1 LLDRR
6 ITNHSRKRS
15 CTIRIDSRTTRF
27 FVIERNKQFRLV
39 FQNHFLS
46 IYESIG
52 VFVNHPLIKIDSI
65 EEREYQRTL
74 AHACIS
80 SPTLVVLPTG
90 LGKTVVALL
99 VIAEVLDRRKGKV
112 LFLAPTKPLVE
123 QHAAFLGQNLLNK
136 KIALMTGE
144 KKPSERQELWAAN
157 EVIVSTPQVIANDLK
172 NERIDLDGFALV
184 IFDEA
189 HRGVGKYSYVP
200 VAEAYR
206 SIKGMVMGMTAS
218 PGASKDKIME
228 VCTNLGIKNIEV
240 RSKSD
245 PDVVK
250 YVHEVEIDW
259 VKVEVPEQTKEVAS
273 ILRSLFD
280 SYVQQLVKMG
290 CMTSKR
296 PPTTM
301 YLLEVNKTLQ
311 MRLHSGKNRGYMFR
325 ALSVQAMAV
334 KVGHAIELAETQGL
348 ASLNSYMEKLR
359 KEASSKKGSKAS
371 SAIVSSPEFKQAEV
385 MLQGMKDEHPKIPKV
400 MSIVSDQLRAK
411 PDSKIMVFT
420 NYRDSCEMVT
430 VNLSQ
435 IDGVMVSKLIGQT
448 KRGEDKGLRQKE
460 QVEVLSSLKRGD
472 INVIV
477 ATCVGEEGLD
487 VDNTDL
493 VVFYEP
499 VPSAIRSIQRRGR
512 TGRSSPGRV
521 VVLIT
526 IDTKDVGSI
535 YSSTRKEGAMKKHL
549 LKIQKELDKENG
561 SNHKPVKS
569 SVVGQR
575 TITDY

>member
-1 LLDRR
+1 M
-6 ITNHSRKRS
+6 
-15 CTIRIDSRTTRF
+15 
-27 FVIERNKQFRLV
+27 
-39 FQNHFLS
+39 
-46 IYESIG
+46 
-52 VFVNHPLIKIDSI
+52 
-65 EEREYQRTL
+65 
-74 AHACIS
+74 
-80 SPTLVVLPTG
+80 
-90 LGKTVVALL
+90 L
-99 VIAEVLDRRKGKV
+99 VIAELLDHKKGKV

-123 QHAAFLGQNLLNK
+123 QHAAFLGQNLLAK

-144 KKPSERQELWAAN
+144 KKPKDRQELWADN
-157 EVIVSTPQVIANDLK
+157 DVIVSTPQVIANDLRNK
-172 NERIDLDGFALV
+172 RIDLNGFDLV

-189 HRGVGKYSYVP
+189 HRAVGKYSYVA

-206 SIKGMVMGMTAS
+206 SVHGSVMGMTAS

-228 VCTNLGIKNIEV
+228 VCTNLGIRNIEV

-245 PDVVK
+245 PDVVR
-250 YVHEVEIDW
+250 YVHDVEIDW
-259 VKVEVPEQTKEVAS
+259 VKVEVPEQTREVAAV
-273 ILRSLFD
+273 LRSLFD

-301 YLLEVNKTLQ
+301 YLLEVNKALQ
-311 MRLHSGKNRGYMFR
+311 MRLHSGKNRGYVFR

-348 ASLNSYMEKLR
+348 AALNSYMEKLR
-359 KEASSKKGSKAS
+359 KEASSKKSSKAS
-371 SAIVSSPEFKQAEV
+371 SAIVSSSEFKRAEV
-385 MLQGMKDEHPKIPKV
+385 LLESMSEEHPKIPEV
-400 MSIVSDQLRAK
+400 MGIISEQLRAR

-420 NYRDSCEMVT
+420 NYRDSCEMVA
-430 VNLSQ
+430 VNLSH
-435 IDGVMVSKLIGQT
+435 IDDAKVSKLIGQS
-448 KRGEDKGLRQKE
+448 KRGEDRGLRQRE
-460 QVEVLSSLKRGD
+460 QVEVLASLRRGD
-472 INVIV
+472 VNIVV

-487 VDNTDL
+487 VANTDL

-549 LKIQKELDKENG
+549 LKIQKELDKVSG
-561 SNHKPVKS
+561 SKHRSAKS
-569 SVVGQR
+569 LIVGQR
-575 TITDY
+575 TINDY

>member
-1 LLDRR
+1 MFV
-6 ITNHSRKRS
+6 
-15 CTIRIDSRTTRF
+15 TR
-27 FVIERNKQFRLV
+27 
-39 FQNHFLS
+39 
-46 IYESIG
+46 
-52 VFVNHPLIKIDSI
+52 PLIKTDSI

-74 AHACIS
+74 ANACLNTS
-80 SPTLVVLPTG
+80 TLVVLPTG

-99 VIAEVLDRRKGKV
+99 VMAEVLHRQKGKV
-112 LFLAPTKPLVE
+112 LLLAPTKPLVE
-123 QHAAFLGQNLLNK
+123 QHASFLSQNLMGK
-136 KIALMTGE
+136 KVTMMTGE
-144 KKPSERQELWAAN
+144 KKPKERQELWTGHD
-157 EVIVSTPQVIANDLK
+157 VIVSTPQVIANDLK
-172 NERIDLDGFALV
+172 NKRIDLDGFALV

-189 HRGVGKYSYVP
+189 HRGVGKYSYVA

-206 SIKGMVMGMTAS
+206 SVNGLVMGMTAS
-218 PGASKDKIME
+218 PGGNKDKIME

-240 RSKSD
+240 RTKSD

-259 VKVEVPEQTKEVAS
+259 VKVEVPEQTKEVAA
-273 ILRSLFD
+273 ILRTLFD

-311 MRLHSGKNRGYMFR
+311 TRLHSGENRGYVFR

-348 ASLNSYMEKLR
+348 AALNSYMDKLR
-359 KEASSKKGSKAS
+359 KEATSKKSSKAS
-371 SAIVSSPEFKQAEV
+371 SAIVSSPKFEQAEI
-385 MLQGMKDEHPKIPKV
+385 MLKSMKDEHPKIAQV
-400 MSIVSDQLRAK
+400 MSIVSEQLQAK
-411 PDSKIMVFT
+411 LDSKIMVFT
-420 NYRDSCEMVT
+420 NYRDSCEMVA
-430 VNLSQ
+430 VNLSN
-435 IDGVMVSKLIGQT
+435 IDSARVSKLVGQT

-460 QVEVLSSLKRGD
+460 QVEVLASLRRGD
-472 INVIV
+472 INIIV

-487 VDNTDL
+487 VANTDL

-526 IDTKDVGSI
+526 IDTKDVASI
-535 YSSTRKEGAMKKHL
+535 YSSTRKESAMKKHL
-549 LKIQKELDKENG
+549 LKIQKELDKESG
-561 SNHKPVKS
+561 SNHKPAKS
-569 SVVGQR
+569 LVEGQR

>member
-1 LLDRR
+1 M
-6 ITNHSRKRS
+6 
-15 CTIRIDSRTTRF
+15 
-27 FVIERNKQFRLV
+27 FVA
-39 FQNHFLS
+39 
-46 IYESIG
+46 
-52 VFVNHPLIKIDSI
+52 HPLIRTGSI

-74 AHACIS
+74 AHACLN

-90 LGKTVVALL
+90 LGKTVVALR
-99 VIAEVLDRRKGKV
+99 VIADVLCRRKGKV

-136 KIALMTGE
+136 KVAMMTGE
-144 KKPSERQELWAAN
+144 KKPKEREELWAAN
-157 EVIVSTPQVIANDLK
+157 DVIVSTPQVIANDLK
-172 NERIDLDGFALV
+172 NKRIDLAGFGLV

-189 HRGVGKYSYVP
+189 HRGVGKYSYVA

-206 SIKGMVMGMTAS
+206 SSGGLVLGMTAS

-228 VCTNLGIKNIEV
+228 VCTNLGIRNIEV
-240 RSKSD
+240 RSKVD

-259 VKVEVPEQTKEVAS
+259 VKVEVPEQTKVVAAVF
-273 ILRSLFD
+273 RSLFD

-296 PPTTM
+296 PATTM

-311 MRLHSGKNRGYMFR
+311 IRLHSGKNKGYMFR

-348 ASLNSYMEKLR
+348 AALNSYMEKLR
-359 KEASSKKGSKAS
+359 NEAASKKSSKAS
-371 SAIVSSPEFKQAEV
+371 TTIVSSPEFEQAEV
-385 MLQGMKDEHPKIPKV
+385 MLQGMKDEHPKIPQV
-400 MSIVSDQLRAK
+400 MSIVSEQLQAR

-420 NYRDSCEMVT
+420 NYRDSCEMVA
-430 VNLSQ
+430 VNLSK
-435 IDGVMVSKLIGQT
+435 IDGVKVSKLIGQT
-448 KRGEDKGLRQKE
+448 KRGEDRGLRQKE
-460 QVEVLSSLKRGD
+460 QVEVLASLRRGD
-472 INVIV
+472 INIVV

-487 VDNTDL
+487 VANTDL
-493 VVFYEP
+493 VIFYEP

-526 IDTKDVGSI
+526 IDTKDMASI
-535 YSSTRKEGAMKKHL
+535 YSSTRKENAMKKHL

-561 SNHKPVKS
+561 SNRKPAKS
-569 SVVGQR
+569 MAEGQR